1 MKLIRSEWIS
11 KEQRQHFWWN
21 SKYDIWSK
29 KNKLERNLWN
39 INGWHLAY
47 FKQHSER
54 QIKWR
59 LIHLDAFVN
68 KKKRYFQIH
77 RIISDLYS
85 IVNIIC
91 LFQSSAFPIILLKM
105 STSIEKK
112 RLHKYSQCFICQNF
126 CSLSIIY
133 HLFYN
138 KLSQQAYL
146 IPYMLHWSLS
156 LS

>member
-1 MKLIRSEWIS
+1 MIWYKTLFANRYEHSTLKCKEMKLIRSEWIS

-54 QIKWR
+54 QIQWR
-59 LIHLDAFVN
+59 LIHLNAFVN
-68 KKKRYFQIH
+68 KKTRYFWIY

-85 IVNIIC
+85 IVYN
-91 LFQSSAFPIILLKM
+91 LSFSVFSFSLILLKIF
-105 STSIEKK
+105 TSIEKK
-112 RLHKYSQCFICQNF
+112 RLHKYSQGFICQNF
-126 CSLSIIY
+126 CG
-133 HLFYN
+133 
-138 KLSQQAYL
+138 
-146 IPYMLHWSLS
+146 
-156 LS
+156 